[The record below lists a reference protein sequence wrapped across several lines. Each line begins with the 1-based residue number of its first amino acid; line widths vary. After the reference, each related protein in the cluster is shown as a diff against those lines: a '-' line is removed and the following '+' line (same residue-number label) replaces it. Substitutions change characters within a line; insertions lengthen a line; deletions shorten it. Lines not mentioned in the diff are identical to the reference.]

1 MRSCHSTIAAITNV
15 KKLKINLLQSKLK
28 KYAPSTTPESAIL

>member
-1 MRSCHSTIAAITNV
+1 MKSCQLTTVPITNV

-28 KYAPSTTPESAIL
+28 KYALSTTQKSVIL